1 MRGRKANPQGEKTG
15 GPDESVWH
23 GRRTRRSDSGRRT
36 KRGGRL
42 AATMAAVVVCTAAGA
57 WGIDSSTG
65 GGQGLVWQEF
75 KQFFASTPIY
85 EWLQPS
91 AGSGSPDWIQ
101 IPAKNGAQG
110 EVIEI
115 PAYSGEAVVKLNHN
129 RPDFDE
135 TDLTTEAFEDY
146 SDLDDLGRCGTAYAN
161 ICRELMPTEKRGSI
175 GMIRPSGWQTARY
188 DDLISTKYL
197 YNRCHLIAYQLTG
210 ENANNKNLITG
221 TRSFNVDGML
231 PYEEM
236 VGDYVRET
244 GNHVLYR
251 VTPVFDGDDLV
262 AKGVQMEA
270 MSVEDKGEDIKF
282 NVFVYNVQDGVKIDY
297 ETGDSEADSS
307 VQVTTENSKA
317 SQKYHTNQNSSNNSK
332 NNSSNKNT
340 TAAKTN
346 TKTTASQ
353 KIRGNSRSK
362 VYHCPGQRDYDRMG
376 TSKYLVTFKSEK
388 EAKAA
393 GYHKA
398 QR

>member
-1 MRGRKANPQGEKTG
+1 MVKPTG
-15 GPDESVWH
+15 WH
-23 GRRTRRSDSGRRT
+23 
-36 KRGGRL
+36 
-42 AATMAAVVVCTAAGA
+42 TA
-57 WGIDSSTG
+57 
-65 GGQGLVWQEF
+65 
-75 KQFFASTPIY
+75 K
-85 EWLQPS
+85 
-91 AGSGSPDWIQ
+91 
-101 IPAKNGAQG
+101 
-110 EVIEI
+110 
-115 PAYSGEAVVKLNHN
+115 
-129 RPDFDE
+129 
-135 TDLTTEAFEDY
+135 
-146 SDLDDLGRCGTAYAN
+146 
-161 ICRELMPTEKRGSI
+161 
-175 GMIRPSGWQTARY
+175 Y
-188 DDLISTKYL
+188 DNVDGKYL

-297 ETGDSEADSS
+297 ETGESEADSS

-332 NNSSNKNT
+332 NYSSNKNT

>member
-1 MRGRKANPQGEKTG
+1 MMRVTKKLYALLIAGMMAISLAGCQSTGNSSNGESTQNEQSSKGSTN
-15 GPDESVWH
+15 
-23 GRRTRRSDSGRRT
+23 
-36 KRGGRL
+36 
-42 AATMAAVVVCTAAGA
+42 
-57 WGIDSSTG
+57 SSTKS
-65 GGQGLVWQEF
+65 V
-75 KQFFASTPIY
+75 SSDNI
-85 EWLQPS
+85 
-91 AGSGSPDWIQ
+91 
-101 IPAKNGAQG
+101 
-110 EVIEI
+110 
-115 PAYSGEAVVKLNHN
+115 
-129 RPDFDE
+129 PDFSGNMTVAVDNNNPDF
-135 TDLTTEAFEDY
+135 TSKDLTTKSYESY
-146 SDLDDLGRCGTAYAN
+146 SRLDSEGRCQVAEACVGKD
-161 ICRELMPTEKRGSI
+161 IMSKGKRGAI
-175 GMIRPSGWQTARY
+175 GMVKPTGWHTAKY
-188 DDLISTKYL
+188 DNVDGKYL

-297 ETGDSEADSS
+297 ESGDSEADSS

-340 TAAKTN
+340 TAAKT
-346 TKTTASQ
+346 TASQ
-353 KIRGNSRSK
+353 EIRGNSRSK

-376 TSKYLVTFKSEK
+376 TSKYLVTFKNEK

>member
-1 MRGRKANPQGEKTG
+1 MMRVTKKLYALLIAGMMVVSLTG
-15 GPDESVWH
+15 CQSTGNS
-23 GRRTRRSDSGRRT
+23 SNSGNAQSEQSSKGST
-36 KRGGRL
+36 N
-42 AATMAAVVVCTAAGA
+42 
-57 WGIDSSTG
+57 SSTKS
-65 GGQGLVWQEF
+65 V
-75 KQFFASTPIY
+75 SSDNI
-85 EWLQPS
+85 
-91 AGSGSPDWIQ
+91 
-101 IPAKNGAQG
+101 
-110 EVIEI
+110 
-115 PAYSGEAVVKLNHN
+115 
-129 RPDFDE
+129 PDFSGNMTVAVDNNNPDF
-135 TDLTTEAFEDY
+135 TSKDLTTKSYESY
-146 SDLDDLGRCGTAYAN
+146 SRLDSERGT
-161 ICRELMPTEKRGSI
+161 I
-175 GMIRPSGWQTARY
+175 GMVKPTGWHTAKY
-188 DDLISTKYL
+188 NNVDGKYL

-332 NNSSNKNT
+332 NYSSNKNT

-393 GYHKA
+393 GYHKS

>member
-1 MRGRKANPQGEKTG
+1 MRITKKLYALLIAGMMVLSLAGCQSTG
-15 GPDESVWH
+15 NSSSDNTQSEQTSKGSSSTKSVSSENIPDF
-23 GRRTRRSDSGRRT
+23 SGNMT
-36 KRGGRL
+36 
-42 AATMAAVVVCTAAGA
+42 VVV
-57 WGIDSSTG
+57 D
-65 GGQGLVWQEF
+65 
-75 KQFFASTPIY
+75 
-85 EWLQPS
+85 
-91 AGSGSPDWIQ
+91 
-101 IPAKNGAQG
+101 N
-110 EVIEI
+110 
-115 PAYSGEAVVKLNHN
+115 NN
-129 RPDFDE
+129 PDF
-135 TDLTTEAFEDY
+135 TSKDLTTKSYESY
-146 SDLDDLGRCGTAYAN
+146 SKLDSEGRCQVAEACVGKD
-161 ICRELMPTEKRGSI
+161 IMPKGKRGDI
-175 GMIRPSGWQTARY
+175 GMVKPTGWHTVKY
-188 DDLISTKYL
+188 DNVDGKYL

-231 PYEEM
+231 SYEEM

-297 ETGDSEADSS
+297 ETGESKADSS
-307 VQVTTENSKA
+307 VEVTTENSEA
-317 SQKYHTNQNSSNNSK
+317 SKKYHTNQSSSNNS
-332 NNSSNKNT
+332 NSSNSNNSNSKSYSSNNKST
-340 TAAKTN
+340 TVAKTN
-346 TKTTASQ
+346 TKTSTSKQ
-353 KIRGNSRSK
+353 IRGNSRSK

-388 EAKAA
+388 EAKSA

>member
-1 MRGRKANPQGEKTG
+1 MRITKKLYALLIAGMMALSLAGCQSIGNSSNNAQNEQTSKGSSSTKSVSSENI
-15 GPDESVWH
+15 PDF
-23 GRRTRRSDSGRRT
+23 SGNMT
-36 KRGGRL
+36 
-42 AATMAAVVVCTAAGA
+42 VVV
-57 WGIDSSTG
+57 D
-65 GGQGLVWQEF
+65 
-75 KQFFASTPIY
+75 
-85 EWLQPS
+85 
-91 AGSGSPDWIQ
+91 
-101 IPAKNGAQG
+101 N
-110 EVIEI
+110 
-115 PAYSGEAVVKLNHN
+115 NN
-129 RPDFDE
+129 PDF
-135 TDLTTEAFEDY
+135 TSKDLTTKSYESY
-146 SDLDDLGRCGTAYAN
+146 SKLDSEGRCQVAEACVGKD
-161 ICRELMPTEKRGSI
+161 IMPKGKRGDI
-175 GMIRPSGWQTARY
+175 GMVKPTGWHTVKY
-188 DDLISTKYL
+188 DNVDGKYL

-297 ETGDSEADSS
+297 ETGESKADSS
-307 VQVTTENSKA
+307 VEVTTENSKA
-317 SQKYHTNQNSSNNSK
+317 SQKYHTDQNSSNNS
-332 NNSSNKNT
+332 NSSNKNT
-340 TAAKTN
+340 TAAKSS
-346 TKTTASQ
+346 TKTSTSQ
-353 KIRGNSRSK
+353 QIRGNSRSK

-388 EAKAA
+388 EAQKA

-398 QR
+398 KR